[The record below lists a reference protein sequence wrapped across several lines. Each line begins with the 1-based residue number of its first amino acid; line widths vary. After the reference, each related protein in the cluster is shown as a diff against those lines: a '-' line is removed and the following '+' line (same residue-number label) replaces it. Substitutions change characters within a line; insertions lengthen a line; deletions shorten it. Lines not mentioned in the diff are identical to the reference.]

1 MGKQRLFTITPQDCR
16 EERYRGSGAG
26 GQNRN
31 KRDTG
36 IRFTHEPSGAVGESE
51 AQRSQLQNRREAFRK
66 MASSPRFIMWAKA
79 QGQARIEGHASL
91 DRKIDQSM
99 AEENLRIETGVDCAP
114 GEAVCDKP
122 TGGRE

>member
-1 MGKQRLFTITPQDCR
+1 MKQKLFTITTADLR

-36 IRFTHEPSGAVGESE
+36 VRFTHEPSGAVGESE
-51 AQRSQLQNRREAFRK
+51 AQRSQLQNRQEAFRK

-79 QGQARIEGHASL
+79 QGQARIEGHRTL
-91 DRKIDQSM
+91 ERKIDGLL
-99 AEENLRIETGVDCAP
+99 AEENLDVELGTDCH
-114 GEAVCDKP
+114 GHEHFCDAKD
-122 TGGRE
+122 E

>member
-1 MGKQRLFTITPQDCR
+1 MAKQKLFTITPQDCR
-16 EERYRGSGAG
+16 EERYRGSGTG

-36 IRFTHEPSGAVGESE
+36 VRFTHEPSGAVGESE
-51 AQRSQLQNRREAFRK
+51 AQRTQIANRRDAFRK

-91 DRKIDQSM
+91 DRKIDELM
-99 AEENLRIETGVDCAP
+99 VEKNLRIETNVGCAP
-114 GEAVCDKP
+114 GEAACDK
-122 TGGRE
+122 GKAL

>member
-1 MGKQRLFTITPQDCR
+1 MKKKLFSVTTADLR

-36 IRFTHEPSGAVGESE
+36 VRFTHEPSGAVGESE
-51 AQRSQLQNRREAFRK
+51 AQRSQLQNRQEAFRK
-66 MASSPRFIMWAKA
+66 MAGSARSIMWAKA

-91 DRKIDQSM
+91 DRK
-99 AEENLRIETGVDCAP
+99 VDEMMDERNMRVELAVDACAP
-114 GEAVCDKP
+114 GESSCDKARP
-122 TGGRE
+122 

>member
-1 MGKQRLFTITPQDCR
+1 MGHQKLFSVTTADLR

-36 IRFTHEPSGAVGESE
+36 VRFTHEPSGAVGESE
-51 AQRSQLQNRREAFRK
+51 AERSQVQNRREAFRK

-91 DRKIDQSM
+91 DRKVDEM
-99 AEENLRIETGVDCAP
+99 MDERNMRIEIGVDCAP
-114 GEAVCDKP
+114 GESVCDAPKED
-122 TGGRE
+122 R

>member
-1 MGKQRLFTITPQDCR
+1 MGKKLFSVTPADCR

-36 IRFTHEPSGAVGESE
+36 VRFTHEPSGAVGESE
-51 AQRSQLQNRREAFRK
+51 AQRSQAQNRRVAFEK
-66 MASSPRFIMWAKA
+66 MAKSPRFIMWAKA

-91 DRKIDQSM
+91 DRKLDQLM
-99 AEENLRIETGVDCAP
+99 DEQNLRVETGVDCVP
-114 GEAVCDKP
+114 GESVCDVPK
-122 TGGRE
+122 

>member
-1 MGKQRLFTITPQDCR
+1 MKGRKLFTVTPQDCR

-36 IRFTHEPSGAVGESE
+36 VRFTHEPSGAVGESE
-51 AQRSQLQNRREAFRK
+51 AQRSQLQNRQEAFRK

-91 DRKIDQSM
+91 DRKIDQLM
-99 AEENLRIETGVDCAP
+99 DEQNLRIETGVGCGP
-114 GEAVCDKP
+114 GETVCDKDKP
-122 TGGRE
+122 L

>member
-1 MGKQRLFTITPQDCR
+1 MKKKLFTVTTADLR

-36 IRFTHEPSGAVGESE
+36 VRFTHEPSGAVGESE
-51 AQRSQLQNRREAFRK
+51 AQRSQLQNRQEAFRK

-91 DRKIDQSM
+91 DRKVDGLM
-99 AEENLRIETGVDCAP
+99 DENNLRVELGVGCAP
-114 GEAVCDKP
+114 GETACDAKD
-122 TGGRE
+122 GIK

>member
-1 MGKQRLFTITPQDCR
+1 MSRKKLFTITTADLR

-36 IRFTHEPSGAVGESE
+36 VRFTHEPSGAVGESE
-51 AQRSQLQNRREAFRK
+51 AQRSQLQNRQEAFRK
-66 MASSPRFIMWAKA
+66 MATSPRFIMWAKA

-91 DRKIDQSM
+91 DRKVDEMM
-99 AEENLRIETGVDCAP
+99 AEENLDVELGVDCR
-114 GEAVCDKP
+114 GRETVCDKD
-122 TGGRE
+122 GAE

>member
-1 MGKQRLFTITPQDCR
+1 MKKKLFTITTADLR

-36 IRFTHEPSGAVGESE
+36 VRFTHEPSGAVGESE
-51 AQRSQLQNRREAFRK
+51 AQRSQLQNRQEAFRK

-79 QGQARIEGHASL
+79 QGQARIDGHSTL
-91 DRKIDQSM
+91 ERKVDGM
-99 AEENLRIETGVDCAP
+99 LVEENLRVEVGV
-114 GEAVCDKP
+114 GECVAGEIACVKGQP
-122 TGGRE
+122 

>member
-1 MGKQRLFTITPQDCR
+1 MSKQKLFTITTADLR

-36 IRFTHEPSGAVGESE
+36 VRFTHEPSGAVGESE
-51 AQRSQLQNRREAFRK
+51 AQRSQLQNRQEAFRK
-66 MASSPRFIMWAKA
+66 MASSLRFIMWAKA

-91 DRKIDQSM
+91 DRKIDEM
-99 AEENLRIETGVDCAP
+99 MDERHIDIELGADCH
-114 GEAVCDKP
+114 
-122 TGGRE
+122 GREHFCDTKDK

>member
-1 MGKQRLFTITPQDCR
+1 VSKKLFTITTADLR

-36 IRFTHEPSGAVGESE
+36 VRFTHEPSGAVGESE
-51 AQRSQLQNRREAFRK
+51 EQRSQLQNRQSAFRK
-66 MASSPRFIMWAKA
+66 MANSPRFIMWAKA

-91 DRKIDQSM
+91 DRKINELM
-99 AEENLRIETGVDCAP
+99 ADENLRIEVIDACAP
-114 GEAVCDKP
+114 HESFCDAPKRLP
-122 TGGRE
+122 